1 MRNSWGK
8 CIIIINEYCMA
19 YFFSVEYLFSRVGH
33 CWWEKNHWT
42 RDTVA
47 VTDASRYC
55 PSFHFPE
62 IHVHFYLP
70 TYPHKYRRILWPSG
84 NHLRNFLCVK
94 RDYIFDNLYEG
105 RRTINIEKVRQYG
118 ELDPKF
124 LWWALR
130 NPGFVKVLFKV
141 TKRSRG
147 SDCQIIW
154 YNA

>member
-1 MRNSWGK
+1 MNIAWPIFFFSRKLVQSRWALLMGKKPLNSWH
-8 CIIIINEYCMA
+8 C
-19 YFFSVEYLFSRVGH
+19 SRNR
-33 CWWEKNHWT
+33 CLTN
-42 RDTVA
+42 
-47 VTDASRYC
+47 C

-84 NHLRNFLCVK
+84 NHLRNFLSVK

-118 ELDPKF
+118 EQDPKF

-147 SDCQIIW
+147 SNCQIIR